1 MVAFILPGIITE
13 QACQEMTRALAKI
26 QSLRQSKD
34 LAISHH
40 REHAGQCNPYLGRLI
55 AHPKMMIK
63 VRSNDI

>member
-40 REHAGQCNPYLGRLI
+40 REHAGQ
-55 AHPKMMIK
+55 
-63 VRSNDI
+63 NDD